1 MRSFVKLLLPLSL
14 IPFLLYCSN
23 LQTQK
28 VWQSPSFTKKQLS
41 KVLVIGASVSQVN
54 RMVFEQTFS
63 KYLAQQGINAIA
75 SNEAIG
81 DDYTNRES
89 IKNYARKNNIRYIL
103 VAYQSNQEI
112 KKETVYSET
121 TVYDNG
127 SLMPVNN
134 PNMAYDFP
142 YTDNFWAPT
151 TFVTVGQPQEVE
163 RVKST
168 LMVRLFNV
176 STGQKVFSIETLI
189 TNPDSLSEVSQQL
202 AKALLK
208 HMK

>member
-23 LQTQK
+23 LQTLK

-63 KYLAQQGINAIA
+63 KYLAQQGINAIP

-89 IKNYARKNNIRYIL
+89 IKNYARKNNIHYIL

-176 STGQKVFSIETLI
+176 ATGQKVFSIETLI

>member
-1 MRSFVKLLLPLSL
+1 M
-14 IPFLLYCSN
+14 
-23 LQTQK
+23 
-28 VWQSPSFTKKQLS
+28 
-41 KVLVIGASVSQVN
+41 LVIGASVSQVN

-63 KYLAQQGINAIA
+63 KYLAQQGINAIP

-89 IKNYARKNNIRYIL
+89 IKNYARKNNIHYIL

-176 STGQKVFSIETLI
+176 ATGQKVFSIETLI